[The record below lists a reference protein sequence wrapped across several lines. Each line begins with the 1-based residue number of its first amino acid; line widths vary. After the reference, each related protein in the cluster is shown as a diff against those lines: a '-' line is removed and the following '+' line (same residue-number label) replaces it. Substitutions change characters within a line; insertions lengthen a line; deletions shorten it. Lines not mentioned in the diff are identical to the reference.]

1 MKSKL
6 FGKVGM
12 DLLSSVLDNNRKRE
26 PYYKQLD
33 NSSRAF
39 FIA

>member
-6 FGKVGM
+6 FVKVGM
-12 DLLSSVLDNNRKRE
+12 HLLSSVLDNNQKLE